1 MKRFVILITMVA
13 ALGSADAQGWLGS
26 LKEKA
31 VNKIK
36 EKVENKV
43 ERATDTTMDAVLDG
57 KKSSKKGK
65 HSKNDES
72 GNKENDSAVNPSAS
86 TTSDFKRGEV
96 ILFKDDVSAEVVGEF
111 PSKWDLLDGVAEVK
125 TLEIGRAHV

>member
-65 HSKNDES
+65 HSKQRE
-72 GNKENDSAVNPSAS
+72 
-86 TTSDFKRGEV
+86 
-96 ILFKDDVSAEVVGEF
+96 
-111 PSKWDLLDGVAEVK
+111 
-125 TLEIGRAHV
+125 

>member
-43 ERATDTTMDAVLDG
+43 VKKRQTFQER
-57 KKSSKKGK
+57 
-65 HSKNDES
+65 
-72 GNKENDSAVNPSAS
+72 
-86 TTSDFKRGEV
+86 R
-96 ILFKDDVSAEVVGEF
+96 
-111 PSKWDLLDGVAEVK
+111 KWKQRE
-125 TLEIGRAHV
+125 